1 MFKKFTN
8 GCVRVVNRWLPD
20 AFLFAII
27 LSIIVFIGAMF
38 ATGMG
43 PLKVLNA
50 WGDAKGFWGL
60 LAFSMQMALV
70 LVFGSA
76 MASAKPCRKALRAVA
91 GLCHNNMQAIVIT
104 TMVSTICCWLNW
116 GFGLVV
122 GALLAKEVVRRV
134 PTVDYP
140 LLIASAYSG
149 FVIWH
154 AGLSG
159 SIPLDLVAGK
169 AFGEVTYQAPITAT
183 VFHPVNIIMCVVI
196 LIAMPFIN
204 YAMHPDKA
212 HTVCIDPTLLQD
224 EEDKTYEIKTPADR
238 IEHSKILWVIL
249 VVAGFAYIVYYF
261 VQNGFTL
268 GLNIV
273 NMIFL
278 FLGIL
283 LHGDLRRYVDAIGE
297 AAAGAAG
304 ILLQFPFYAG
314 IMGMMVAANEQG
326 VSLASVISQFF
337 VNISNSIT
345 FPMLSFLAAGI
356 VNFFV
361 PSGGGQW
368 AVQGPIMMPAGGHRR
383 RPHRHGHCLGRPVD
397 QHDPAL
403 LGSACSGHCQ
413 AVCPGYHGLSGHRS
427 AVHRRGG
434 LPGLPGLGPVV
445 LIYPIHQLRRGAA
458 AAAPLFCPYSSVYAL
473 LPIDGGV
480 KVPHQLLALGVHDL
494 HQVELLK
501 GQAHGEV
508 LGLLDVV
515 GLEKGEEIGPRNVFL
530 FQQNLKAHGVH
541 PPAYVVYLLVYPRRQ
556 RRVSPKIPPRKPAN
570 LPEGK
575 MQKGLFSPGSVV
587 YNS

>member
-20 AFLFAII
+20 AFLFAVI
-27 LSIIVFIGAMF
+27 LSIIVYIGAMF

-50 WGDAKGFWGL
+50 WGSDTGFWDL
-60 LAFSMQMALV
+60 LSFSMQMALV

-76 MASAKPCRKALRAVA
+76 MASAKPCKKALRAAA
-91 GLCHNNMQAIVIT
+91 GLCHNNMQAIVVT
-104 TMVSTICCWLNW
+104 TFISTICCWLNW
-116 GFGLVV
+116 GFGLIA
-122 GALLAKEVVRRV
+122 GTLLAKEVVRRV

-159 SIPLDLVAGK
+159 TIPLSLVAGK
-169 AFGEVTYQAPITAT
+169 EFGGVLYKAPITDTA
-183 VFHPVNIIMCVVI
+183 FHPMNLIMVGVI
-196 LIAMPFIN
+196 LVAMPFVN
-204 YAMHPDKA
+204 YAMHPDKNHA
-212 HTVCIDPTLLQD
+212 VCIDPTLLQD

-314 IMGMMVAANEQG
+314 IMGMMVAANDQG

-337 VNISNSIT
+337 VNISNNVT

-368 AVQGPIMMPAGGHRR
+368 AVQGPIMMPAGAAMNIDAGRTAMAIAWGDQWTNMIQPFWALPALGIAKLSAR
-383 RPHRHGHCLGRPVD
+383 DIMGYLVIVLLFTGVVACLGFLGW
-397 QHDPAL
+397 AL
-403 LGSACSGHCQ
+403 
-413 AVCPGYHGLSGHRS
+413 
-427 AVHRRGG
+427 
-434 LPGLPGLGPVV
+434 
-445 LIYPIHQLRRGAA
+445 
-458 AAAPLFCPYSSVYAL
+458 F
-473 LPIDGGV
+473 
-480 KVPHQLLALGVHDL
+480 
-494 HQVELLK
+494 
-501 GQAHGEV
+501 
-508 LGLLDVV
+508 
-515 GLEKGEEIGPRNVFL
+515 F
-530 FQQNLKAHGVH
+530 
-541 PPAYVVYLLVYPRRQ
+541 
-556 RRVSPKIPPRKPAN
+556 
-570 LPEGK
+570 
-575 MQKGLFSPGSVV
+575 
-587 YNS
+587 

>member
-27 LSIIVFIGAMF
+27 LTLVVFVGAMC

-43 PLKVLNA
+43 PIQIISA
-50 WGDAKGFWGL
+50 WGDAKGGFWNL

-76 MASAKPCRKALRAVA
+76 MASARPCKKALRAVA
-91 GLCHNNMQAIVIT
+91 GLCHTNKQAILVT
-104 TMVSTICCWLNW
+104 TFVSTICCWLNW
-116 GFGLVV
+116 GFGLVI

-169 AFGEVTYQAPITAT
+169 AFGDVTYQTPITDT
-183 VFHPVNIIMCVVI
+183 VFHPMNLIMCGAI
-196 LIAMPFIN
+196 LLVMPLVN
-204 YAMHPDKA
+204 YAMHPDKD
-212 HTVCIDPTLLQD
+212 HTITVNPALLVD
-224 EEDKTYEIKTPADR
+224 EEERTYVMDTPAEKL
-238 IEHSKILWVIL
+238 EHSKILWLIT
-249 VVAGFAYIVYYF
+249 VVFGFIYIVYYF

-278 FLGIL
+278 FLGLL
-283 LHGDLRRYVDAIGE
+283 LHGDLRRYVDAIAE

-314 IMGMMVAANEQG
+314 IMGMMVATNEQG
-326 VSLASVISQFF
+326 VSLAGVISQFF
-337 VNISNSIT
+337 VDISNNVT

-368 AVQGPIMMPAGGHRR
+368 AVQGPIMMPAGAEMGIEAGRTAMAIAWGDQWTNMIQPFWALPALGIAKLSAR
-383 RPHRHGHCLGRPVD
+383 DIMGYLVVVLLFTGAVACLGFLGW
-397 QHDPAL
+397 AL
-403 LGSACSGHCQ
+403 
-413 AVCPGYHGLSGHRS
+413 
-427 AVHRRGG
+427 
-434 LPGLPGLGPVV
+434 
-445 LIYPIHQLRRGAA
+445 
-458 AAAPLFCPYSSVYAL
+458 F
-473 LPIDGGV
+473 
-480 KVPHQLLALGVHDL
+480 
-494 HQVELLK
+494 
-501 GQAHGEV
+501 
-508 LGLLDVV
+508 
-515 GLEKGEEIGPRNVFL
+515 FT
-530 FQQNLKAHGVH
+530 
-541 PPAYVVYLLVYPRRQ
+541 
-556 RRVSPKIPPRKPAN
+556 
-570 LPEGK
+570 
-575 MQKGLFSPGSVV
+575 
-587 YNS
+587 